1 MKWLVLIHVM
11 SAIIGVGP
19 TFFIHALFGKKDSIG
34 ELRSAFKLGSKLE
47 LFPKIGGSI
56 AVITGLILVFADGWE
71 FVSFWILGSLA
82 LYVAI
87 QVLVIGFAAPVTKQ
101 LGAKLESSKQLS
113 ADQAVPDDQVRLL
126 HKANKLYYG
135 ATAMGTLLF
144 IFMVLKP
151 FY

>member
-1 MKWLVLIHVM
+1 MKFLVLLHVM

-19 TFFIHALFGKKDSIG
+19 TFFIHTLFGKKDNVG

-47 LFPKIGGSI
+47 LFPKTGGSM
-56 AVITGLILVFADGWE
+56 AVVTGLILVFSDGWE
-71 FVSFWILGSLA
+71 FVSFWIIGSLV

-101 LGAKLESSKQLS
+101 LGKLLAETKLSS
-113 ADQAVPDDQVRLL
+113 DQPVPDDQKQLL
-126 HKANKLYYG
+126 AKANKLYYG
-135 ATAMGTLLF
+135 ATAMGSLLF
-144 IFMVLKP
+144 ILMILKP

>member
-1 MKWLVLIHVM
+1 MKFLVLLHVL

-19 TFFIHALFGKKDSIG
+19 TFFIHALFGKKENVG

-56 AVITGLILVFADGWE
+56 AVITGLILVFADGWK
-71 FVSFWILGSLA
+71 FVSFWIIGSLV

-87 QVLVIGFAAPVTKQ
+87 QVLVIGFASPVTKR
-101 LGAKLESSKQLS
+101 LGKLIAETKLTS
-113 ADQAVPDDQVRLL
+113 DQAVPDEQKQLL
-126 HKANKLYYG
+126 ARANKLYYG

-144 IFMVLKP
+144 ILMILKP